1 MSFPQT
7 MALQGRSSVRSQHVR
22 LTADRLDL
30 FFFRGSGRLKR
41 VEARGDVRVEVR
53 GGTDRLSCEGEGERA
68 TFDARTGV
76 VDLAGWPRVV
86 AWGETYDAD
95 TPQTRFLLN
104 STHIERIE
112 PGSPRGGGFRA
123 YDPDPGN
130 RISIAWQDLEADLEA
145 DGIAGELACA
155 V

>member
-1 MSFPQT
+1 MNFPQT
-7 MALQGRSSVRSQHVR
+7 MALRGRSSVRSQHVR
-22 LTADRLDL
+22 LTADQLDL

-41 VEARGDVRVEVR
+41 VEARGDVRAEVI
-53 GGTDRLSCEGEGERA
+53 GEADQLACAGEGERA

-76 VDLAGWPRVV
+76 VDLGGWPRVI
-86 AWGETYDAD
+86 AWGETYDAG

-112 PGSPRGGGFRA
+112 PGSPHRGGFRA
-123 YDPDPGN
+123 YDPNPGN
-130 RISIAWQDLEADLEA
+130 RIAIAWRDIEA

-155 V
+155 G